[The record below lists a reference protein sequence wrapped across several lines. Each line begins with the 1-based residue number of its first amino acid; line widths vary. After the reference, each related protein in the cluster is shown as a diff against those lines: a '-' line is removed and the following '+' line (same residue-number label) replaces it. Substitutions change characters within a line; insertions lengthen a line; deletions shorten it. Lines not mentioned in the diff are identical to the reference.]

1 MILVVSLFIV
11 ASVAQGGPS
20 ALADANGRPAP
31 QSTPTERY
39 TVTDLGTLGGESEAR
54 AINNVGQVAGFYRT
68 GSGFDSRAFLWE
80 DGVMQNLGSLGGDR
94 SEAYGINDSGQVVGM
109 SYTSSGTF
117 RAFRWQNG
125 VMQDLGTLGG
135 THSSARAI
143 NNAGQIVG
151 MASTSAGPQHAF
163 LWSGGMA
170 DLGALDYGSDAYGV
184 NESGQV
190 VGYAQVGTVDPWEM
204 YGHAFLWNGSMQ
216 DLGTLGWAQSQ
227 ANAINDNGQV
237 VGHLVNDNQDDWHA
251 FLSQGGGMQD
261 LGGTQSVAYDINN
274 AGLIV
279 GESGGRAVLWDNGQR
294 QDLNSLIPADSGWIL
309 SSARAINER
318 GQIVGRGSFNGQT
331 RAFLLSP
338 RAYYWINPSGGSWH
352 LSTNWDPQG
361 DPGDGDTV
369 IFALS
374 GQYTVDASAA
384 VAAAGPAANF
394 PVGRMVISATNTV
407 DFQNL
412 ALNLL
417 DDSVTEPALTVSD
430 GGTVKITSG
439 AGNLIHAT
447 IGGAPP
453 ANPSNPPIARLQV
466 FNSGTR
472 LNGTGRLSIG
482 GEGPGDLFVANGGHL
497 TSAEARLGGLLST
510 APGTAVVGG
519 DGSLW
524 QTGNIAVGY
533 GKSGAL
539 TIENGGRVDSNNA
552 SVSYGILSED
562 SEVIIEGI
570 GAGTSQPS
578 LWAVGGDLAVGQS
591 DNGSVEVLKGG
602 QLAVNG
608 NTFIYEGMLKVDN
621 SNLNVLE
628 SVLIGGN
635 GNGGILSMYQNAQ
648 GDIDGDLILG
658 QSGLGYVILDDSNLD
673 VQDPLAGLCH
683 IGRESSAWV
692 TIEEN
697 SALYCRN
704 IQLGL
709 AGTPGVGIIR
719 LNGGWLSASEILR
732 VGQTNSGGG
741 LVELMNGARIVA
753 AEGLHIAPNGT
764 VVGAGDIFLGSIG
777 LLNEGVLDPG
787 ITVHAPPR
795 LPGAA
800 ASQSLAAQGNPA
812 TMTITGTLTISPT
825 GRLQIPL
832 TGSSA
837 GEYGSLAI
845 TGAANLDGVLALNF
859 GQGFA
864 PKQGDTFAFL
874 TATGGV
880 SGAFDRVEIGG
891 LAPGFEYKLTAT
903 GGQATLEALN
913 DGTPPGRLFLPLVAH

>member
-1 MILVVSLFIV
+1 MKRNLLLILLITIFLTQPRLVQRPPT
-11 ASVAQGGPS
+11 AQ
-20 ALADANGRPAP
+20 AAFAN
-31 QSTPTERY
+31 TPPY
-39 TVTDLGTLGGESEAR
+39 TVTNLGTLGDASEAY
-54 AINNVGQVAGFYRT
+54 AINNVGQVAGLYRT

-80 DGVMQNLGSLGGDR
+80 DGVMQNLGTLGGDR

-143 NNAGQIVG
+143 NNAGQVVG

-216 DLGTLGWAQSQ
+216 DLGTLGWTQSQ

-251 FLSQGGGMQD
+251 FFWDGSMQD
-261 LGGTQSVAYDINN
+261 LGGSQSWAFDINN

-279 GESGGRAVLWDNGQR
+279 GESGGRAVLWDNGQM
-294 QDLNSLIPADSGWIL
+294 QDLNSLIPADSGWVL
-309 SSARAINER
+309 NTARAINDK

-338 RAYYWINPSGGSWH
+338 QAYYWINPSGGSWH

-374 GQYTVDASAA
+374 GQYVVDASVLFAPA
-384 VAAAGPAANF
+384 SPAANF
-394 PVGRMVISATNTV
+394 PVGRAIISGDNTV
-407 DFQNL
+407 EFVNL
-412 ALNLL
+412 SLNLL
-417 DDSVTEPALTVSD
+417 DDSVTEPALTVND

-439 AGNLIHAT
+439 AGNMIHAT

-466 FNSGTR
+466 FNSGAS

-482 GEGPGDLFVANGGHL
+482 DEGPGDLFVANGGHL

-552 SVSYGILSED
+552 SVSFGILSED

-635 GNGGILSMYQNAQ
+635 GNGGILSLYQNAQ

-709 AGTPGVGIIR
+709 AGTQGVGIIR

-787 ITVHAPPR
+787 ITVHAAPL

-812 TMTITGTLTISPT
+812 TMAITGTLTISPT
-825 GRLQIPL
+825 GRLEIPL

-837 GEYGSLAI
+837 GQYGSLAI

-859 GQGFA
+859 SQGFA
-864 PKQGDTFAFL
+864 PKQGEVFTFL
-874 TATGGV
+874 TATAGL
-880 SGAFDRVEIGG
+880 SGAFDNVEISG
-891 LAPGFEYKLTAT
+891 LQPGFEYELTIVN
-903 GGQATLEALN
+903 GQVTLEALN
-913 DGTPPGRLFLPLVAH
+913 DGVPLRTVFLPLVVR